1 MKLASLKSGRDGRL
15 VVVHKALNSC
25 VSVTEIAP
33 TLQSALDNWSKCE
46 PLLRETYLALEANK
60 ISFETFDPST
70 CASPLPRAFHWV
82 DGSAYVNHVELVRKA
97 RNAEMPKSFWSE
109 PLVYQGGSDTFLDP
123 MEPIQIAE
131 EAW

>member
-1 MKLASLKSGRDGRL
+1 MKLASLKRGRDCRL
-15 VVVHKALNSC
+15 VVVNKALNSC

-82 DGSAYVNHVELVRKA
+82 DGWQCLCQSCGIGT
-97 RNAEMPKSFWSE
+97 
-109 PLVYQGGSDTFLDP
+109 QGP
-123 MEPIQIAE
+123 QC
-131 EAW
+131 